1 MAKLDVAPPRLVHKM
16 TFKNPNLNMMNCFE
30 DFAAFNFTGW
40 TKEGHIVRIQTT
52 EYTAKVLK
60 KQIDTKDVIQRLYHI
75 GENIFLTLS
84 IQGTGTIKVFKSQE
98 EVFNCVL
105 NYPVASLFKRLNNS
119 KEFFVG
125 TQDGRWISLQVRE
138 DGESGF
144 AIGAVYEMNLN
155 DGPLNI
161 CDQDNQCVFVG
172 ERGSQTFFL
181 VDSNKRSIIDNIK
194 IKGNT
199 MEVSIWNILESNG
212 VVLLGS
218 INEQTIHKDTFEE
231 FSFFNLI
238 TIVKLKKD
246 NKLVIIQT
254 LDLQSYH
261 SGLILSHN
269 LESFFSFHYGHKS
282 LNEYLLTS
290 EIQCKNKIVTG
301 QQLFINAIKRLNND
315 FILTASVDGTLGV
328 VKHICPQQQP
338 KIIPLFHFDTG
349 GVLHVDVDELG
360 NVLCLNK
367 RGSIQIFQA
376 PELAL
381 KKKKQNKTKYS
392 TENVDFIEIESVKSS
407 KSWISLKIENEKLT
421 QKTIYDK
428 EILYIQTEFEDI
440 KTELNKLWK
449 ENKDLPEKDQIEPQA
464 FELNTDELNRRIQEE
479 VTKDELE
486 CKKLNTELSDKR
498 SEAIKIKELVWDS
511 MLVKGRSLRGIDTTI
526 IVDNY
531 PLFPI
536 TCEEENEF
544 IRVVSQ
550 RKIEIELEVLT
561 QDLQYRWQYKKDAT
575 NKSPHHFPHPVQ
587 QPILNLDLESQNDK
601 YHDETSDKSN
611 RSGIST
617 LRVQSEKSI
626 DELENNYEID
636 IDNVDVTTLNE
647 FEEMGFGEIAK
658 KEIRN
663 KKFENIINLKKN
675 SIKGHEIL
683 RDALKDETSP
693 KECNEDSDN
702 CVIDGEKSLEEEQ
715 KFRFFGS
722 SSYKLLNLNSN
733 YLIHQFHITSR
744 RQAFQQL
751 ILLKDLIRQLKTKFN
766 ETFDELFEFKGI
778 VLEQILGNRERLFA
792 VLKELG
798 RPEEFKKTKETK
810 FYWYPDEK
818 PEQILP
824 NFTSPHTLHQE
835 ELKNEST
842 DLKNTS
848 EKLGQ
853 DNWDFEVER
862 DIVPPEFIGN
872 KPEKLFSQ
880 AEYSLMKQYQ
890 TAAEEQKNRKTIRR
904 RELEV
909 EEVHLTKKIEDSI
922 QIFNKKL
929 KELYL
934 LKLEFHKCIL
944 TEELKMINLSF
955 HMDLYDSWFMK
966 RDKVLQDL
974 RVTLKVKDEA
984 IEELVQSKIILAELK
999 EEYEGLKSQD
1009 RILEKGFKKE
1019 FPGLNFNQ
1027 LEALMKAYR
1036 KRPKG
1041 VTGISK
1047 SLKAFG
1053 RKTGDQEN
1061 AKELK
1066 AKSISSALERMSNM
1080 FRGTVIKK
1088 TTNTKTSGAL
1098 ALSLDELDR
1107 LSNCPD
1113 SVDQE
1118 SWKILCLLRR
1128 KRINLESQIL
1138 YIETLIYETEAVVQN
1153 REEAAKVNEAIAE
1166 DAINTVEEWRRQRDY
1181 ELINSPILIDLPLG
1195 QIKANIDP
1203 LEPINPN
1210 VILISEDLIDKLKF
1224 ELKDLYELQSSAT
1237 IESDTL
1243 NNSIKQL
1250 KWEKEKLALQIKR
1263 LEMTRRQIRNT
1274 KLTKAE
1280 RKKLQAIQ
1288 SPNMENDHLRRTP
1301 SEESLKMEEIAK
1313 AKSRYYE
1320 SKIEMLDRELK
1331 KSARN
1336 KEKGANTD
1344 EFLAQR
1350 FLDIKQ
1356 IYNSL
1361 ISNET
1366 DEKLFKK
1373 LGFENQ
1379 EALRLQRKK
1388 LTDLIKK
1395 QNVQLSHMNKEF
1407 FTFNSWP
1414 EAK

>member
-1 MAKLDVAPPRLVHKM
+1 MKTSSIIQDNKVNNRQQWSQYGYTKDHVGVVADDVLCIHDGSRIKFTFLNSGKHRYLSSKSIHQLKGIGAITIRDDVSILAWSDGNLAPNLHVYQYNSPDSQIELPRGITGIPELKVYLWNWKKKILLHSISVNLTEPVNMSFSLNTGMGPTKFLCIKDKELGLEVIKLNHCGRDMKLKQFKIKNIENMPDVKIPISYTWRFPTDVFVLTKESKIFKINLDKNLIIEIQVEKTLQDILGNVSSSYHHIKVHFESFIFILPDSIVMAKLDVAPPRLVHKM

-194 IKGNT
+194 IK
-199 MEVSIWNILESNG
+199 
-212 VVLLGS
+212 
-218 INEQTIHKDTFEE
+218 
-231 FSFFNLI
+231 
-238 TIVKLKKD
+238 
-246 NKLVIIQT
+246 
-254 LDLQSYH
+254 
-261 SGLILSHN
+261 
-269 LESFFSFHYGHKS
+269 
-282 LNEYLLTS
+282 
-290 EIQCKNKIVTG
+290 
-301 QQLFINAIKRLNND
+301 
-315 FILTASVDGTLGV
+315 ASVDGTLGV

-338 KIIPLFHFDTG
+338 RIIPLFHFDTG

-392 TENVDFIEIESVKSS
+392 TENVDFIEIESVKNS

-587 QPILNLDLESQNDK
+587 QPIWNLDLES
-601 YHDETSDKSN
+601 HKSN

-683 RDALKDETSP
+683 RDGIT
-693 KECNEDSDN
+693 
-702 CVIDGEKSLEEEQ
+702 
-715 KFRFFGS
+715 
-722 SSYKLLNLNSN
+722 
-733 YLIHQFHITSR
+733 IHLYTYM
-744 RQAFQQL
+744 
-751 ILLKDLIRQLKTKFN
+751 N
-766 ETFDELFEFKGI
+766 
-778 VLEQILGNRERLFA
+778 
-792 VLKELG
+792 
-798 RPEEFKKTKETK
+798 
-810 FYWYPDEK
+810 
-818 PEQILP
+818 
-824 NFTSPHTLHQE
+824 

-862 DIVPPEFIGN
+862 DIVPPEFI
-872 KPEKLFSQ
+872 
-880 AEYSLMKQYQ
+880 
-890 TAAEEQKNRKTIRR
+890 
-904 RELEV
+904 V
-909 EEVHLTKKIEDSI
+909 
-922 QIFNKKL
+922 
-929 KELYL
+929 
-934 LKLEFHKCIL
+934 
-944 TEELKMINLSF
+944 
-955 HMDLYDSWFMK
+955 
-966 RDKVLQDL
+966 
-974 RVTLKVKDEA
+974 
-984 IEELVQSKIILAELK
+984 
-999 EEYEGLKSQD
+999 
-1009 RILEKGFKKE
+1009 
-1019 FPGLNFNQ
+1019 
-1027 LEALMKAYR
+1027 
-1036 KRPKG
+1036 
-1041 VTGISK
+1041 
-1047 SLKAFG
+1047 
-1053 RKTGDQEN
+1053 
-1061 AKELK
+1061 
-1066 AKSISSALERMSNM
+1066 
-1080 FRGTVIKK
+1080 
-1088 TTNTKTSGAL
+1088 
-1098 ALSLDELDR
+1098 
-1107 LSNCPD
+1107 
-1113 SVDQE
+1113 
-1118 SWKILCLLRR
+1118 
-1128 KRINLESQIL
+1128 
-1138 YIETLIYETEAVVQN
+1138 
-1153 REEAAKVNEAIAE
+1153 
-1166 DAINTVEEWRRQRDY
+1166 
-1181 ELINSPILIDLPLG
+1181 
-1195 QIKANIDP
+1195 
-1203 LEPINPN
+1203 
-1210 VILISEDLIDKLKF
+1210 
-1224 ELKDLYELQSSAT
+1224 
-1237 IESDTL
+1237 
-1243 NNSIKQL
+1243 
-1250 KWEKEKLALQIKR
+1250 
-1263 LEMTRRQIRNT
+1263 RN
-1274 KLTKAE
+1274 
-1280 RKKLQAIQ
+1280 
-1288 SPNMENDHLRRTP
+1288 
-1301 SEESLKMEEIAK
+1301 
-1313 AKSRYYE
+1313 
-1320 SKIEMLDRELK
+1320 
-1331 KSARN
+1331 
-1336 KEKGANTD
+1336 
-1344 EFLAQR
+1344 
-1350 FLDIKQ
+1350 
-1356 IYNSL
+1356 
-1361 ISNET
+1361 
-1366 DEKLFKK
+1366 
-1373 LGFENQ
+1373 
-1379 EALRLQRKK
+1379 
-1388 LTDLIKK
+1388 
-1395 QNVQLSHMNKEF
+1395 
-1407 FTFNSWP
+1407 
-1414 EAK
+1414 

>member
-1 MAKLDVAPPRLVHKM
+1 MKTSSIIQDNKVNNRQQWSQYGYTKDHVGVVADDVLCIHDGSRIKFTFLNSGKHRLSLFQVNSSGIGAITIRDDVSILAWSDGNLAPNLHVYQYNSPDSQIELPSVSELPFSLLCLNHDSYLGGITGIPELKVYPFPTHGDVFVLTKESKIFKINLDKNLIIEIQVEKTLQDILGNVSSSYHHIKVHFESFIFILPDSIVMAKLDVAPPRLVHKM

-172 ERGSQTFFL
+172 ERGSQTFFFL

-338 KIIPLFHFDTG
+338 RIIPLFHFDTG

-392 TENVDFIEIESVKSS
+392 TENVDFIEIESVKNS

-544 IRVVSQ
+544 IR
-550 RKIEIELEVLT
+550 
-561 QDLQYRWQYKKDAT
+561 YRWQYKKDAT

-587 QPILNLDLESQNDK
+587 QPIWNLDLESQNDK

-636 IDNVDVTTLNE
+636 IDNKS
-647 FEEMGFGEIAK
+647 EIK
-658 KEIRN
+658 
-663 KKFENIINLKKN
+663 NLKILSTSKKN

-702 CVIDGEKSLEEEQ
+702 CNWVVQ
-715 KFRFFGS
+715 K
-722 SSYKLLNLNSN
+722 NL
-733 YLIHQFHITSR
+733 
-744 RQAFQQL
+744 
-751 ILLKDLIRQLKTKFN
+751 
-766 ETFDELFEFKGI
+766 
-778 VLEQILGNRERLFA
+778 
-792 VLKELG
+792 
-798 RPEEFKKTKETK
+798 KKTKETK

-842 DLKNTS
+842 DLKNT
-848 EKLGQ
+848 K
-853 DNWDFEVER
+853 
-862 DIVPPEFIGN
+862 FIGN

-890 TAAEEQKNRKTIRR
+890 TAAEEQKNRKNYSQT
-904 RELEV
+904 
-909 EEVHLTKKIEDSI
+909 
-922 QIFNKKL
+922 
-929 KELYL
+929 
-934 LKLEFHKCIL
+934 
-944 TEELKMINLSF
+944 
-955 HMDLYDSWFMK
+955 
-966 RDKVLQDL
+966 
-974 RVTLKVKDEA
+974 RVG
-984 IEELVQSKIILAELK
+984 S
-999 EEYEGLKSQD
+999 
-1009 RILEKGFKKE
+1009 
-1019 FPGLNFNQ
+1019 
-1027 LEALMKAYR
+1027 
-1036 KRPKG
+1036 
-1041 VTGISK
+1041 
-1047 SLKAFG
+1047 
-1053 RKTGDQEN
+1053 
-1061 AKELK
+1061 
-1066 AKSISSALERMSNM
+1066 
-1080 FRGTVIKK
+1080 
-1088 TTNTKTSGAL
+1088 
-1098 ALSLDELDR
+1098 
-1107 LSNCPD
+1107 
-1113 SVDQE
+1113 
-1118 SWKILCLLRR
+1118 
-1128 KRINLESQIL
+1128 
-1138 YIETLIYETEAVVQN
+1138 
-1153 REEAAKVNEAIAE
+1153 
-1166 DAINTVEEWRRQRDY
+1166 
-1181 ELINSPILIDLPLG
+1181 
-1195 QIKANIDP
+1195 
-1203 LEPINPN
+1203 
-1210 VILISEDLIDKLKF
+1210 
-1224 ELKDLYELQSSAT
+1224 
-1237 IESDTL
+1237 
-1243 NNSIKQL
+1243 
-1250 KWEKEKLALQIKR
+1250 
-1263 LEMTRRQIRNT
+1263 
-1274 KLTKAE
+1274 
-1280 RKKLQAIQ
+1280 
-1288 SPNMENDHLRRTP
+1288 
-1301 SEESLKMEEIAK
+1301 
-1313 AKSRYYE
+1313 
-1320 SKIEMLDRELK
+1320 
-1331 KSARN
+1331 
-1336 KEKGANTD
+1336 
-1344 EFLAQR
+1344 
-1350 FLDIKQ
+1350 
-1356 IYNSL
+1356 
-1361 ISNET
+1361 
-1366 DEKLFKK
+1366 
-1373 LGFENQ
+1373 
-1379 EALRLQRKK
+1379 
-1388 LTDLIKK
+1388 
-1395 QNVQLSHMNKEF
+1395 
-1407 FTFNSWP
+1407 
-1414 EAK
+1414 